1 MQETEASIVHFNKIS
16 TPTPWMV
23 IGICKGVGDLKGQ
36 NFKGKYEAKMEF
48 LGGWGRVLKPKK
60 SSKGGEGVD
69 IILEQHIRHWIQ
81 GVVPLKHI
89 YPVVCILLCNVPFHL
104 GASLGPR
111 NKIEMNPQNVRL
123 STNMTFDF

>member
-1 MQETEASIVHFNKIS
+1 
-16 TPTPWMV
+16 MV

-36 NFKGKYEAKMEF
+36 NFKGKYEAKLEF
-48 LGGWGRVLKPKK
+48 PGGWGRVLKPKK

-89 YPVVCILLCNVPFHL
+89 YTLWFVFYSAMSHSTWEHHWVPET
-104 GASLGPR
+104 
-111 NKIEMNPQNVRL
+111 K
-123 STNMTFDF
+123 